1 MVHIS
6 EDEINNIRK
15 QADIVD
21 IIGGYL
27 TLTKK
32 GQDYKCVCPFHDD
45 HSPSMS
51 VSPAKQIYKC
61 FSCGAA
67 GNVFSFVQNYE
78 QVSFVEAI
86 KIVADKVGYHLNSNL
101 DYQKKEKYP
110 LEHEIME
117 LATKFYQNNLITKKG
132 IKAQEYLKN
141 RQINQDTI
149 NEFQIGLSL
158 DDEATLSK
166 LLIKKGYDLQKLIDL
181 GLTNGDSNHFSDVF
195 SGRITFPLWDKD
207 GYVIGFSSRIYRN
220 ENLPKYINTKETY
233 LFKKG
238 ENLFNYHRAKKYA
251 KNKEI
256 LIVEGQLDAIR
267 IYSTGIKNVVAL
279 MGTALTKSVLDLLK
293 NLRCQ
298 IILCL
303 DNDDAGLNATLKNGD
318 ILLNAGFEVK
328 VIRLSGAKDPD
339 EYIKEFG
346 VEAFKKNLT
355 APFSYLDFK
364 ISSLKQKYNLKNNE
378 DVTLYINEV
387 LEILN
392 ANDNDIYTEL
402 TLNNLSKEFNLSLEL
417 LRNRYNSLKKVE
429 SVAKEIFLPP
439 KKNIDKLTSLDKVI
453 RKVLYY
459 MMNDVEYINLY
470 QKKLGYFTDKNY
482 RQIANEIV
490 YFVEKNRYINIA
502 DFITYTSEL
511 SINKLVLEIS
521 REDEELNQRYFLNY
535 LDLIKKKVRE
545 NKIQNLKKEIHK
557 EQDMYKKM
565 EIAKEIAKIKK
576 EVL

>member
-267 IYSTGIKNVVAL
+267 IYSSGIKNVVAL

-298 IILCL
+298 IM
-303 DNDDAGLNATLKNGD
+303 
-318 ILLNAGFEVK
+318 F
-328 VIRLSGAKDPD
+328 R
-339 EYIKEFG
+339 
-346 VEAFKKNLT
+346 
-355 APFSYLDFK
+355 
-364 ISSLKQKYNLKNNE
+364 
-378 DVTLYINEV
+378 
-387 LEILN
+387 
-392 ANDNDIYTEL
+392 
-402 TLNNLSKEFNLSLEL
+402 
-417 LRNRYNSLKKVE
+417 
-429 SVAKEIFLPP
+429 
-439 KKNIDKLTSLDKVI
+439 
-453 RKVLYY
+453 
-459 MMNDVEYINLY
+459 
-470 QKKLGYFTDKNY
+470 
-482 RQIANEIV
+482 
-490 YFVEKNRYINIA
+490 
-502 DFITYTSEL
+502 
-511 SINKLVLEIS
+511 
-521 REDEELNQRYFLNY
+521 
-535 LDLIKKKVRE
+535 
-545 NKIQNLKKEIHK
+545 
-557 EQDMYKKM
+557 
-565 EIAKEIAKIKK
+565 
-576 EVL
+576 